1 MIRPRVIDGRYRR
14 LRFVSGGLLLAL
26 FFGAPWLQWG
36 GRQALWW
43 DLPGRQLHLGASTFW
58 PQDLS
63 LLAGVLAAA
72 AFGLFVATVYAGRI
86 WCGYA
91 CPQSLWLWMFHFCQ
105 RATEGRRGRPTL
117 PRRLAKH
124 SLWLLLALVTGFT
137 LVGYFSPIRQL
148 PQHLGLN
155 AASLWL
161 GLVTLATWLNAGWL
175 REQVCVHLCPYGRF
189 QSVMLDRDSL
199 IVAYDA
205 TRGEPRAHLGQ
216 GGDCVDCTLCVQV
229 CPTGIDI
236 RDGLQA
242 ACLSCGACADACD
255 SVMRKLAR
263 PEGLV
268 RYASEHA
275 LAGARTHWLRPR
287 LLGYVAVLMLISA
300 GLGWALAQRPL
311 LALDVSKD
319 RLLYRQSADGRLEN
333 VYRLTLANKTDR
345 PRHYRLTA
353 SGPVGLE
360 LQGAT
365 QVEVPAQSQASQP
378 VRLVLGQQAL
388 AGGSA
393 VVQFIATDTEDSTRS
408 AYAESR
414 FTGPQP

>member
-26 FFGAPWLQWG
+26 FFGGPWLQWG

-105 RATEGRRGRPTL
+105 RAAEGRRGTPTVL
-117 PRRLAKH
+117 RRLAKH
-124 SLWLLLALVTGFT
+124 SLWLLLALATGFT
-137 LVGYFSPIRQL
+137 LVGYFSPIRDL
-148 PQHLGLN
+148 AQHLGQN
-155 AASLWL
+155 AATLWL
-161 GLVTLATWLNAGWL
+161 LLVTLATWLNAGWL

-199 IVAYDA
+199 IVAYDI
-205 TRGEPRAHLGQ
+205 TRGEPRAHVGR

-255 SVMRKLAR
+255 SVMRKLGK

-268 RYASEHA
+268 RYASEQA
-275 LAGARTHWLRPR
+275 LEGGRTHWLRPR
-287 LLGYVAVLMLISA
+287 LLGYAGVLLLITA
-300 GLGWALAQRPL
+300 GLAWALAQRPL

-319 RLLYRQSADGRLEN
+319 RLLYRESADGRLEN
-333 VYRLTLANKTDR
+333 VYRLTLANKTDQ
-345 PRHYRLTA
+345 PRRYRLSA
-353 SGPVGLE
+353 SGPAGLE
-360 LQGAT
+360 LHGAT
-365 QVEVPAQSQASQP
+365 LIEVPAQSQASQP
-378 VRLVLGQQAL
+378 VRLVLAQQAL
-388 AGGSA
+388 VQGSA
-393 VVQFIATDTEDSTRS
+393 VVQFSATDTEGSTGS
-408 AYAESR
+408 ARAESR